1 MAQGKFAGSKGKA
14 GSTQKSATRQS
25 TPRPRMNQKQP
36 KPANRPAPAT
46 APRPRV
52 PTMQQRIAAR
62 QRLRQRAA
70 RGFTP
75 IPPPPA
81 RRPAVAAP
89 VVAATAATAA
99 SVAVTEREQLQMELS
114 MVRQRF
120 SSLEAAAQLSDLYQA
135 IGHLDSRLT
144 QLPLELNELRNRGYI
159 HAGQLEDQIAAVDE
173 QWDSVRPQVEAAL
186 RQQVGQLN
194 QELRQ
199 VSLQVAR
206 VSVANRA
213 GISAANTAVSALSQ
227 RINAARNT
235 VRGLFS
241 SLDNNIDQI
250 DDNMDR
256 LDWMLDQ
263 FESSKIDLRNT
274 EAPLAAADAE
284 WHQNGESGPVGFL
297 FLTDQRLLF
306 EHREEV
312 ATKKLLGLFATE
324 TEKIQELALEIEVAH
339 VDQVEDLEEKSGFL
353 GMGKDEILE
362 LVLSA
367 AAPVSR
373 ARFHLKEQDSTAW
386 AGLLKRV
393 KNGDIDDDRA
403 EEYIDEAEEAA
414 AAAIA
419 FPTQCPNCF
428 APVPTPPRGVTS
440 VTCEYC
446 SSVIVA
452 VAGPGA
458 AQ

>member
-1 MAQGKFAGSKGKA
+1 M
-14 GSTQKSATRQS
+14 
-25 TPRPRMNQKQP
+25 
-36 KPANRPAPAT
+36 
-46 APRPRV
+46 
-52 PTMQQRIAAR
+52 
-62 QRLRQRAA
+62 
-70 RGFTP
+70 
-75 IPPPPA
+75 
-81 RRPAVAAP
+81 AAP

-274 EAPLAAADAE
+274 EAPSPPPTP
-284 WHQNGESGPVGFL
+284 NGIKTASPA
-297 FLTDQRLLF
+297 R
-306 EHREEV
+306 
-312 ATKKLLGLFATE
+312 
-324 TEKIQELALEIEVAH
+324 
-339 VDQVEDLEEKSGFL
+339 
-353 GMGKDEILE
+353 
-362 LVLSA
+362 SA
-367 AAPVSR
+367 SFSSPTNASC
-373 ARFHLKEQDSTAW
+373 LSTA
-386 AGLLKRV
+386 K
-393 KNGDIDDDRA
+393 KS
-403 EEYIDEAEEAA
+403 
-414 AAAIA
+414 
-419 FPTQCPNCF
+419 
-428 APVPTPPRGVTS
+428 PPRNYWDSLPRKRRKYKNSPWKSKSPMWIRSKTWKKKAA
-440 VTCEYC
+440 
-446 SSVIVA
+446 SSA
-452 VAGPGA
+452 WAKMRYWN
-458 AQ
+458 